1 MTRESKHTCVID
13 RRAPIAWIAFV
24 VMLVAMGAVTR
35 WQFSPSYV
43 PSLALTTKLCAIGIV
58 VAIGLQLTASWFAI
72 RRAPDRLIA
81 ANGLAVA
88 GLAGSGVV
96 LYLVRTWF
104 HMPFVIVPSPFWI
117 VAVPTIEIAT
127 AACATACALTLA
139 LATLT
144 SRSNAAQ
151 IALTST

>member
-1 MTRESKHTCVID
+1 
-13 RRAPIAWIAFV
+13 
-24 VMLVAMGAVTR
+24 VTR

-43 PSLALTTKLCAIGIV
+43 PSLALTTKLCAVGGV
-58 VAIGLQLTASWFAI
+58 VAIVLQVTASWFAI
-72 RRAPDRLIA
+72 RRTPDRRIA

-88 GLAGSGVV
+88 GLAGSCAV

-127 AACATACALTLA
+127 AACATACAVTLA
-139 LATLT
+139 LATFT
-144 SRSNAAQ
+144 SSSTASSAARSP
-151 IALTST
+151 